1 MTLVEMDSP
10 TRDGRGK
17 DSALRDWVRALEAT
31 APIAGQP
38 QRILLDAI
46 DDIAQIHGDAPALI
60 AENGTLTYRALVERS
75 RRYARWALE
84 QKLAKGQTVCLMMPN
99 RPDYMAVWLGITAVG
114 GVVSLVNT
122 QLRGAALTHCIDIV
136 APTHVIVATE
146 CVEQFRSAQSTARP
160 KIWSYGDTGYL
171 PIDREIERF
180 SPSPL
185 TGAERRATSIADRAL
200 TIYTSGTTGLPKAAN
215 VSHRRIMQWS
225 LWFAGLMNTGPDDCM
240 YDCLPMY
247 HSVGGVVATGA
258 LLVRGGSAAIRERFS
273 ASQFW
278 NDIAKWDCTLFQ
290 YIGELCRY
298 LANAPKHPRE
308 REHRLRLA
316 CGNGLRADT
325 WEKFQSRFAIPKIL
339 EFYAATE
346 GNVSLYNVEGKIGA
360 IGRVPP
366 FLSHRFPLALVK
378 FDVLSGAPARDAQG
392 RAIRCA
398 TNEIGEAIGR
408 IGHGTADAS
417 GEFEGYTGAS
427 DTERKVLRDVFEAGD
442 AWYRTGDLMRR
453 DEHGFYFFVD
463 RVGDTFRWKG
473 ENVATSEVAAAL
485 TEFPGIGE
493 ATVYGVA
500 VPGTEGAAGMA
511 ALVADRTLDFAKLRR
526 HLAKRLPGYAR
537 PLFLR
542 LTANIAATSTFKHD
556 KNQLAREGFDVAVV
570 RDEIYFDD
578 PERQAY
584 VPLDAALYER
594 IVAGK
599 IRL

>member
-1 MTLVEMDSP
+1 
-10 TRDGRGK
+10 
-17 DSALRDWVRALEAT
+17 
-31 APIAGQP
+31 
-38 QRILLDAI
+38 
-46 DDIAQIHGDAPALI
+46 
-60 AENGTLTYRALVERS
+60 
-75 RRYARWALE
+75 
-84 QKLAKGQTVCLMMPN
+84 
-99 RPDYMAVWLGITAVG
+99 
-114 GVVSLVNT
+114 
-122 QLRGAALTHCIDIV
+122 
-136 APTHVIVATE
+136 
-146 CVEQFRSAQSTARP
+146 
-160 KIWSYGDTGYL
+160 
-171 PIDREIERF
+171 
-180 SPSPL
+180 
-185 TGAERRATSIADRAL
+185 
-200 TIYTSGTTGLPKAAN
+200 
-215 VSHRRIMQWS
+215 MQWS
-225 LWFAGLMNTGPDDCM
+225 LWFAGLMDIGPDDRM

-258 LLVRGGSAAIRERFS
+258 LLVRGGSVAVREKFS
-273 ASQFW
+273 VSQFW
-278 NDIAKWDCTLFQ
+278 DDVADWDCTLFQ

-298 LANAPKHPRE
+298 LVNAPEHPRE

-378 FDVLSGAPARDAQG
+378 FDVLSGAPTRDAQG

-398 TNEIGEAIGR
+398 TDEVGEAIGR
-408 IGHGTADAS
+408 IGHGTADAG
-417 GEFEGYTGAS
+417 GEFEGYTSAS
-427 DTERKVLRDVFEAGD
+427 DTERKILRDVFEAGD
-442 AWYRTGDLMRR
+442 AWFRTGDLMRR
-453 DEHGFYFFVD
+453 DEHGFYYFVD
-463 RVGDTFRWKG
+463 RIGDTFRWKG

-511 ALVADRTLDFAKLRR
+511 ALVVDRPLDFAELRR

-556 KNQLAREGFDVAVV
+556 KNQLMREGFDVAVV

-578 PERQAY
+578 PERHAY
-584 VPLDAALYER
+584 VPLDAALSSADRRRKNSALSRNFDEPACGILAVLALSTATRER
-594 IVAGK
+594 PQPSGRNNLAIRTIKDRATRLPNRSRSPRQCGTFRYGRKNMRSKLLGGAAAVALTACTVLATSAPASAAPWGWH
-599 IRL
+599 RGWHGGGGDGAAPSRPA